1 MTAEE
6 LRKSILQMAIQGKLV
21 KQDPN
26 DEPASVLLER
36 IREEKTRLIKE
47 GKIKGKMTD
56 SVIYKGSDNSYYE
69 KVGKTE
75 VCIDDEIPFELPDS
89 WAWVRHNDIIEI
101 SGGAQPPKAKFIDSP
116 RHGYIRLYQ
125 IRDYGPSPQPIY
137 IPIETA
143 TKTTQ
148 KGDILLARYGASLGK
163 VFIAEDGAYNVAMA
177 KVIPLFESML
187 IDRDYLL
194 LFYKSSIYQGTIL
207 GHARSAQAGFNKED
221 LSGMLFPVPPLK
233 EQQRIVKKVAS
244 FNPFIE
250 EYARYNDQEK
260 ALDLD
265 IGMLLRKSVLQYAIQ
280 GKLVPQDP
288 SDEPASILLER
299 IRSEREK
306 ANGGKKSKAKT
317 ESYIF
322 KNSDDNSY
330 YEKIGKNEVS
340 IDDEI
345 PFELPDGWAWAR
357 LSTVCEMY
365 TGDSINETEKK
376 KKYMG
381 HTEGRFYIGT
391 KDVGFDHVIT
401 YDNGV
406 RIPYEEESKFRIA
419 PPLSSLL
426 CVEGGSAGKKI
437 AMLNQAV
444 CFGNKLCCFVP
455 HSIDETYLYYY
466 LQSPSFIGIF
476 KSNTTGII
484 GGVSINTLKSILI
497 AIPPQ
502 MEQKRIVSKINVM
515 EEIAGH

>member
-1 MTAEE
+1 MV
-6 LRKSILQMAIQGKLV
+6 LILYQFGGFLSIDARNGYRY
-21 KQDPN
+21 
-26 DEPASVLLER
+26 S
-36 IREEKTRLIKE
+36 
-47 GKIKGKMTD
+47 
-56 SVIYKGSDNSYYE
+56 SYYE

-75 VCIDDEIPFELPDS
+75 VCIDDEIPFELPD
-89 WAWVRHNDIIEI
+89 
-101 SGGAQPPKAKFIDSP
+101 
-116 RHGYIRLYQ
+116 
-125 IRDYGPSPQPIY
+125 
-137 IPIETA
+137 
-143 TKTTQ
+143 
-148 KGDILLARYGASLGK
+148 
-163 VFIAEDGAYNVAMA
+163 
-177 KVIPLFESML
+177 
-187 IDRDYLL
+187 
-194 LFYKSSIYQGTIL
+194 
-207 GHARSAQAGFNKED
+207 
-221 LSGMLFPVPPLK
+221 
-233 EQQRIVKKVAS
+233 
-244 FNPFIE
+244 
-250 EYARYNDQEK
+250 
-260 ALDLD
+260 
-265 IGMLLRKSVLQYAIQ
+265 
-280 GKLVPQDP
+280 
-288 SDEPASILLER
+288 
-299 IRSEREK
+299 
-306 ANGGKKSKAKT
+306 
-317 ESYIF
+317 
-322 KNSDDNSY
+322 
-330 YEKIGKNEVS
+330 
-340 IDDEI
+340 
-345 PFELPDGWAWAR
+345 GWAWTR
-357 LSTVCEMY
+357 LSAVCEMY

>member
-1 MTAEE
+1 
-6 LRKSILQMAIQGKLV
+6 MAIQGKLV

-47 GKIKGKMTD
+47 GKIKGKMAD

-75 VCIDDEIPFELPDS
+75 VC
-89 WAWVRHNDIIEI
+89 
-101 SGGAQPPKAKFIDSP
+101 
-116 RHGYIRLYQ
+116 
-125 IRDYGPSPQPIY
+125 
-137 IPIETA
+137 
-143 TKTTQ
+143 
-148 KGDILLARYGASLGK
+148 
-163 VFIAEDGAYNVAMA
+163 
-177 KVIPLFESML
+177 
-187 IDRDYLL
+187 
-194 LFYKSSIYQGTIL
+194 
-207 GHARSAQAGFNKED
+207 
-221 LSGMLFPVPPLK
+221 
-233 EQQRIVKKVAS
+233 
-244 FNPFIE
+244 
-250 EYARYNDQEK
+250 
-260 ALDLD
+260 
-265 IGMLLRKSVLQYAIQ
+265 
-280 GKLVPQDP
+280 
-288 SDEPASILLER
+288 
-299 IRSEREK
+299 
-306 ANGGKKSKAKT
+306 
-317 ESYIF
+317 
-322 KNSDDNSY
+322 
-330 YEKIGKNEVS
+330 

-419 PPLSSLL
+419 PSLSTLL

-466 LQSPSFIGIF
+466 LQSPSFISVF

-484 GGVSINTLKSILI
+484 GGVSINTLKGLLF
-497 AIPPQ
+497 AIPPLSEQ
-502 MEQKRIVSKINVM
+502 HRIVKKLLLLSPFIAEYNEYEQAESLLNEELPTMLRKSILQYAIQGKLVPQDPSDEPASVLLERIRTEREKANEGKKSKVKTESYIFKNSDDNSYYPFDIPESWEWVQLSEICEINPAVNDTQDDYDAAFIPMKLIDDGFNNHFQYEIKKWDDVKSGYTHFQNRDVAFAKITPCFENRKSVIMENLPNGIGAGTTELHILRAYPGIAPEYLLCFVKTPYFIDYGKEHFTGTAGQQRFGTKALANMYIPIPPTNEQKRIVEKMQVM
-515 EEIAGH
+515 IPIIPNSLIMRK